1 MNERTKAIL
10 LAANQGKYCS
20 PAEMRKKKKKGK
32 KPEMNQKTFG
42 DPALGIVRNPDGVF
56 VSNEGHY
63 GHMMG
68 AKRNH
73 AKCLECIKAGDH
85 QGATDAADR
94 VSVYADK
101 LNTPEAMALADEAHE
116 SCAKCRKEGSA
127 MHKYHTGK
135 KTPKK
140 GVGMAKK
147 GTVEPAQNAFRSTD
161 HPRHPAGSAKGGE
174 FAPGDAVSV
183 GAGFHKFKG
192 MVVKE
197 HGDPKR
203 DTVKVKNPDGK
214 EFWYGKKAVTKITPK
229 ASKSGKKSLR
239 HRFAAPDPV
248 LTPAKSAKAEAASKF
263 AYEGDRDMGGSG
275 GAHQYRH
282 RDAWMAQEMAA
293 KRYPT
298 KSPQYK
304 YHMKRAGA
312 HSGIFNG

>member
-147 GTVEPAQNAFRSTD
+147 GTVEPAQNA
-161 HPRHPAGSAKGGE
+161 AKGGNPNHDPKNGR
-174 FAPGDAVSV
+174 FASGKGGS
-183 GAGFHKFKG
+183 KG
-192 MVVKE
+192 MDARRMKAQKHAEHRYRALRHQGLPHQTVASMVFRTTGVVVM
-197 HGDPKR
+197 P
-203 DTVKVKNPDGK
+203 
-214 EFWYGKKAVTKITPK
+214 
-229 ASKSGKKSLR
+229 SGK
-239 HRFAAPDPV
+239 V
-248 LTPAKSAKAEAASKF
+248 EKA
-263 AYEGDRDMGGSG
+263 DRI
-275 GAHQYRH
+275 
-282 RDAWMAQEMAA
+282 
-293 KRYPT
+293 K
-298 KSPQYK
+298 K
-304 YHMKRAGA
+304 
-312 HSGIFNG
+312 